1 MGGFLSLLWFSVM
14 VSLMGKG
21 LGERW
26 PDLEITSIEFQ
37 TSMLEQSQGQKIRAK
52 FCWDCRQW
60 KKNISEGLY
69 AYLQLSALSYS
80 KAVFQAVRP
89 PSAADLFGASYASGS
104 KALWMFDHSR
114 ESRASGDHLPNMDI
128 SCGEQVLTMLRKDCA
143 AFSLTGESL
152 TAI

>member
-1 MGGFLSLLWFSVM
+1 
-14 VSLMGKG
+14 
-21 LGERW
+21 
-26 PDLEITSIEFQ
+26 
-37 TSMLEQSQGQKIRAK
+37 MLEQSQGQKIRAK

-143 AFSLTGESL
+143 AFSLTGGVTYSHLEWETDMKPGGRCNVISEL
-152 TAI
+152 EDQVQFTS